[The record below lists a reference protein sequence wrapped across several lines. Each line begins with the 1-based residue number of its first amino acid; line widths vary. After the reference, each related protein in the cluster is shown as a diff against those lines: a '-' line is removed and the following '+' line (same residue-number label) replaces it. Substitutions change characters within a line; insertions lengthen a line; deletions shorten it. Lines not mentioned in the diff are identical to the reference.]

1 LRLRF
6 VEPFIQREYPYFESE
21 TRNGERFSGGATHTS
36 AGPERARVNLK
47 QSRAHSQNLG
57 WVVVEGLNI
66 GIYFQEVRGEKKL
79 SSVKHFADIETEG
92 Y

>member
-1 LRLRF
+1 MRLRF

-36 AGPERARVNLK
+36 ADPERARFNLK

-66 GIYFQEVRGEKKL
+66 GIYFQDVTGEKNL
-79 SSVKHFADIETEG
+79 VPSNDFTDIETEG